1 GFPSLI
7 GSPRQLP
14 PRKVTSCPC
23 DTFDGLQQGIS
34 RLLMSSLWR
43 LRDCLPPLPRPSFL
57 RNQDLK
63 PRQPISLLFS
73 SEGLMV
79 DRLRLFTSSNHSFQP
94 ETSGY
99 SVHVAMF
106 TRSCLA
112 EDDTLITQLFV
123 KRNVLLEACMHKV
136 TEESEKRGAV
146 WSEKWP
152 EHIWKSAQEDFT
164 ADMIVEKLL
173 FQSYFKGEGID
184 WWCSLVSVI
193 VEVDRILRP
202 QGTFIVNDGMEKIGE
217 IEKMMESLKWNV
229 RMTHSRYGEGVIS
242 VQKSWWRP
250 TEVETITSAIESER
264 ELV

>member
-1 GFPSLI
+1 
-7 GSPRQLP
+7 
-14 PRKVTSCPC
+14 
-23 DTFDGLQQGIS
+23 
-34 RLLMSSLWR
+34 MSSLWR
-43 LRDCLPPLPRPSFL
+43 LRGCLPPLPRSQAAAAKL
-57 RNQDLK
+57 ANLTS
-63 PRQPISLLFS
+63 IS

-79 DRLRLFTSSNHSFQP
+79 DRLRLFTSSHHSFQP

-106 TRSCLA
+106 TKSCLA

-123 KRNVLLEACMHKV
+123 KTSGRPNVLLEACMHKV
-136 TEESEKRGAV
+136 TEESEKRGAF

-173 FQSYFKGEGID
+173 FQSYFK
-184 WWCSLVSVI
+184 
-193 VEVDRILRP
+193 VDRILRP
-202 QGTFIVNDGMEKIGE
+202 QETFIVNDGMEKIGE

-250 TEVETITSAIESER
+250 TEVETITSAISSER
-264 ELV
+264 EL

>member
-1 GFPSLI
+1 MCGAFLWNGAPNSARGAKISWDSVCTPKEAGGLGLRRLADWNRVLGLKLIWLIFTAGGSLWVSWVRRNLI
-7 GSPRQLP
+7 ARHLATPHVISVAAPRLP
-14 PRKVTSCPC
+14 PSVAETK
-23 DTFDGLQQGIS
+23 
-34 RLLMSSLWR
+34 
-43 LRDCLPPLPRPSFL
+43 LPS
-57 RNQDLK
+57 
-63 PRQPISLLFS
+63 QP
-73 SEGLMV
+73 
-79 DRLRLFTSSNHSFQP
+79 NHSFQP

-123 KRNVLLEACMHKV
+123 KR
-136 TEESEKRGAV
+136 
-146 WSEKWP
+146 
-152 EHIWKSAQEDFT
+152 
-164 ADMIVEKLL
+164 
-173 FQSYFKGEGID
+173 
-184 WWCSLVSVI
+184 CSLVSVI